1 EIMNQILEIALRAY
15 IGPERDDW
23 SELLGP
29 LQLAYNSS
37 VQTSTGFSPAFLLR
51 GYEPRTGLTIDTN
64 PEGTDFEN
72 ETSLEFKEHFDALR
86 QQARDALTL
95 AQSFQRTHYN
105 KGR

>member
-1 EIMNQILEIALRAY
+1 RN
-15 IGPERDDW
+15 DW

-29 LQLAYNSS
+29 IQLAYNSC

-51 GYEPRTGLTIDTN
+51 GYEPRTGLTIDAN
-64 PEGTDFEN
+64 PEGTNAN
-72 ETSLEFKEHFDALR
+72 ETSLEFKEQFDALR